1 MRAPYGSVSTSSV
14 AMALLASGCGIDQ
27 GGYDGPSARTSGPET
42 VIVSGP
48 IDAFGSVHVNG
59 LVLDTSRTQVRI
71 DGSAAGEADLRLGQ
85 MVRAVAQ
92 VDGTTV
98 SALSIDYEEN
108 VVGPV
113 ANVDAAASEFTVLG
127 QRVQVTGTTRFDGP
141 QFDGIGDLGVGQRVA
156 VSGITLSRNAVLATY
171 VARVAAD
178 EPFEITA
185 VVTALEPAPLTFELG
200 GLTIDDSRA
209 AVVELPGGQPSAN
222 TVVEVT
228 GSVLDNGV
236 LVADYVRA
244 LPLLP
249 GTFTA
254 AATALTTAELPV
266 AFAPTTATGS
276 PPAAQPAAA
285 RFVGVITA
293 RGANTLVFGDLEVSL
308 TRATRVDGDASDL
321 VAGARVMVVGRISTM
336 GHIEATHVEIQ

>member
-1 MRAPYGSVSTSSV
+1 
-14 AMALLASGCGIDQ
+14 MALLAGCGIDQ
-27 GGYDGPSARTSGPET
+27 GGYDGPSARSTGPET

-71 DGSAAGEADLRLGQ
+71 DGSAASEADLRLGQ

-92 VDGTTV
+92 VDGSTV

-113 ANVDAAASEFTVLG
+113 ASVDAGASAFTVLG
-127 QRVQVTGTTRFDGP
+127 QRVQVTATTLFDGA
-141 QFDGIGDLGVGQRVA
+141 QLAGIRDLVVGERVA
-156 VSGITLSRNAVLATY
+156 VSGITLSGNTILATY
-171 VARVAAD
+171 VARVAPD
-178 EPFEITA
+178 EPFEITT
-185 VVTALEPAPLTFELG
+185 VVTAVEPAALTFELG
-200 GLTIDDSRA
+200 GLTIDYSRA

-244 LPLLP
+244 LALLP

-254 AATALTTAELPV
+254 AATALTNADLAV
-266 AFAPTTATGS
+266 AFAPTTAATS
-276 PPAAQPAAA
+276 PPTQAAAA

-293 RGANTLVFGDLEVSL
+293 RSANTLVFRDLEVSV
-308 TRATRVDGDASDL
+308 TRATPVDGDRSDL
-321 VAGARVMVVGRISTM
+321 VAGARVMVVGRILAT
-336 GHIEATHVEIQ
+336 GRIEATDIEIQ